1 MLQAKEGVMTFSNL
15 VTSLFLALGLVFTA
29 QAQWINLPLPGTPRT
44 NDGKP
49 NLSAPAPRASDGH
62 PDLSGIWISSRQF
75 TNPKGRGLERFMP
88 AGSKVPMLPAAEKF
102 YAEITGNGRYDAADP
117 SERCLPDGVPNHML
131 PLPIKIV
138 QTPGLLLTLFEEFTV
153 FRQIFTDG
161 RKLPVAPQ
169 PTWFG
174 YSVAHWEK
182 NTLVVASAGFND
194 QTYLDGEGL
203 PHSED
208 LRITERYR
216 RPDFGHLVIEFT
228 FTDPK
233 YYERPWTATISFDLM
248 PDTELMEHLCENEKD
263 LVHTIRK

>member
-1 MLQAKEGVMTFSNL
+1 MKFSSV
-15 VTSLFLALGLVFTA
+15 VTKFFFVLGLASIA
-29 QAQWINLPLPGTPRT
+29 QAQWVKLPLPGTPRT
-44 NDGKP
+44 EDGKP

-62 PDLSGIWISSRQF
+62 PDLSGIWLSSRQF

-88 AGSKVPMLPAAEKF
+88 PGGRAPMLPVAEKF
-102 YAEITGNGRYDAADP
+102 YAEITGNGRFDAADP
-117 SERCLPDGVPNHML
+117 SERCLPDGVPNHMI

-138 QTPGLLLTLFEEFTV
+138 QTPGVILTLFEEFAV

-161 RKLPVAPQ
+161 RKLPVNPQ

-174 YSVAHWEK
+174 YSVAHWEN
-182 NTLVVASAGFND
+182 NTLVVESAGFND

-208 LRITERYR
+208 LRITERYT

-233 YYERPWTATISFDLM
+233 NYARPWTATIPFNLM
-248 PDTELMEHLCENEKD
+248 PDTELIEHLCENEKD
-263 LVHTIRK
+263 LVNMYRK

>member
-1 MLQAKEGVMTFSNL
+1 
-15 VTSLFLALGLVFTA
+15 
-29 QAQWINLPLPGTPRT
+29 
-44 NDGKP
+44 
-49 NLSAPAPRASDGH
+49 
-62 PDLSGIWISSRQF
+62 
-75 TNPKGRGLERFMP
+75 MP

-102 YAEITGNGRYDAADP
+102 YAEITAHGDAADP

-138 QTPGLLLTLFEEFTV
+138 QTPGVILTLFEEFTV

-161 RKLPVAPQ
+161 RKLPVDPQ

-182 NTLVVASAGFND
+182 NTLVVESSGFND
-194 QTYLDGEGL
+194 KTYLDGEGL

-233 YYERPWTATISFDLM
+233 YYERPWTATIPFDLM

-263 LVHTIRK
+263 LIHIIRK

>member
-1 MLQAKEGVMTFSNL
+1 MKLLNFVTNL
-15 VTSLFLALGLVFTA
+15 FFVLGLAFTA
-29 QAQWINLPLPGTPRT
+29 QAQWIKLPLPGTPRT
-44 NDGKP
+44 KDGKP

-62 PDLSGIWISSRQF
+62 PDLSGIWISSRQY
-75 TNPKGRGLERFMP
+75 TNPKGRGLERYMP
-88 AGSKVPMLPAAEKF
+88 AGSKAPMLPGAEKF
-102 YAEITGNGRYDAADP
+102 YAEITAHGDAADP

-138 QTPGLLLTLFEEFTV
+138 QTPGVILTLFEEFTV

-161 RKLPVAPQ
+161 RKLPVDPQ

-174 YSVAHWEK
+174 YSVAHWDK
-182 NTLVVASAGFND
+182 NTLVVESSGFND

-208 LRITERYR
+208 LRITERYS

-233 YYERPWTATISFDLM
+233 NYERPWTATIPFKVM

-263 LVHTIRK
+263 FGHMYRK

>member
-1 MLQAKEGVMTFSNL
+1 MKLSNV
-15 VTSLFLALGLVFTA
+15 VTNLFLVVGLASIA
-29 QAQWINLPLPGTPRT
+29 QAQWAKLPVPGTPRT
-44 NDGKP
+44 ADGKP
-49 NLSAPAPRASDGH
+49 NLSAPAPRASDGR
-62 PDLSGIWISSRQF
+62 PDLTGIWLSSRQF

-88 AGSKVPMLPAAEKF
+88 AGSRVPMLPAGEKF

-117 SERCLPDGVPNHML
+117 SERCLPDGVPNHMI

-138 QTPGLLLTLFEEFTV
+138 QTPAVVLTLFEEFSV

-161 RKLPVAPQ
+161 RKLPVNPQ

-182 NTLVVASAGFND
+182 NTLVVESAGFND

-208 LRITERYR
+208 LRITERYS

-233 YYERPWTATISFDLM
+233 YYERPWTATIPFNLM
-248 PDTELMEHLCENEKD
+248 PDTELIEHLCENEKD
-263 LVHTIRK
+263 LVNMHRK

>member
-1 MLQAKEGVMTFSNL
+1 MKRLNFATN
-15 VTSLFLALGLVFTA
+15 LFLALGLAFTA
-29 QAQWINLPLPGTPRT
+29 QAQWIQLPLPGTPRT
-44 NDGKP
+44 KDNKP
-49 NLSAPAPRASDGH
+49 NVSAPAPRVSDGH
-62 PDLSGIWISSRQF
+62 PDLSGIWISSRQY
-75 TNPKGRGLERFMP
+75 TNPNGRGLEHFMP
-88 AGSKVPMLPAAEKF
+88 AGSKVPMLPSAEKF
-102 YAEITGNGRYDAADP
+102 YAEITAHGDAADP

-138 QTPGLLLTLFEEFTV
+138 QTPGVILTLFEEFFV

-161 RKLPVAPQ
+161 RKLPVDPQ

-182 NTLVVASAGFND
+182 NTLVVESSGFND

-233 YYERPWTATISFDLM
+233 YYARPWTATIPFDLM

-263 LVHTIRK
+263 LVNMYRK

>member
-1 MLQAKEGVMTFSNL
+1 MKLSKFA
-15 VTSLFLALGLVFTA
+15 TSLFLALGLAFTA
-29 QAQWINLPLPGTPRT
+29 QAQWIKLPLPGTPRT
-44 NDGKP
+44 KDGKP

-62 PDLSGIWISSRQF
+62 PDLSGIWISSRQY

-102 YAEITGNGRYDAADP
+102 YAEITAHGDAADP

-138 QTPGLLLTLFEEFTV
+138 QTPGVILTLFEEFTV

-161 RKLPVAPQ
+161 RKLPVDPT

-174 YSVAHWEK
+174 YSVAHWDK
-182 NTLVVASAGFND
+182 NTLVVESSGFNE

-208 LRITERYR
+208 LRIIERYR

-233 YYERPWTATISFDLM
+233 NYERPWTATIPFDLM

-263 LVHTIRK
+263 LPHMYRK